1 MKPFSDIS
9 SEITV
14 PLMLA
19 AMVYQI
25 GFATFDLML
34 TGGFSQDLDP
44 SAVFFLFVG
53 LPVTATLIAT
63 VLTWF
68 ILAVVYVGNRMVG
81 NWASANTVKSISTAL
96 GMLPAWYAVGAIMG
110 LENGF
115 TFTYTH
121 IWIAFLVALT
131 MGAVAPTLWN
141 MMSGQQIGQ
150 SSGDSIAR

>member
-81 NWASANTVKSISTAL
+81 NWASANTVKSIST
-96 GMLPAWYAVGAIMG
+96 MG
-110 LENGF
+110 
-115 TFTYTH
+115 
-121 IWIAFLVALT
+121 V
-131 MGAVAPTLWN
+131 VAPTLWN
-141 MMSGQQIGQ
+141 MMSGQQIGR